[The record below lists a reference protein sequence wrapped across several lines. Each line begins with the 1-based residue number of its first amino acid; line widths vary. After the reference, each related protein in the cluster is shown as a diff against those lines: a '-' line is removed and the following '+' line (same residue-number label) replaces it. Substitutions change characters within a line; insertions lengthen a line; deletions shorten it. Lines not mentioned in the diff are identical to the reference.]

1 MSTKNLART
10 IVEGG
15 RHNGNKWDRRNSHA
29 EERARL
35 KNYLKEVTLDPEN
48 FEEYD
53 VEPIEHIGK
62 SFDDKIGPI
71 YRWLG
76 RQVGRL
82 WDEVRA
88 DIAASFDTRTTA
100 GRHIVYDHLINSVQ
114 INPEVHLR
122 WISVPDDPT
131 ASYYRNDFY
140 VDEEGV
146 LQKKRYIG
154 RRYKNKIP
162 DFDTKQIANW
172 LSGRIVG
179 KVGNKF
185 FWFVPAD
192 KNKKRGGYSHV
203 WRLKWGH
210 SYRYYYTSY
219 YGGATFNFEYLR
231 YEVVYKTDSLGQIV
245 LEDGKKVELERIP
258 KWVNGTPYGLR
269 QSRQLN
275 AKELEYWN
283 TIPEYYQTKIL
294 EISPNYPEHLKPKA
308 PRY

>member
-10 IVEGG
+10 VIEGG
-15 RHNGNKWDRRNSHA
+15 RHRSNKWDRRNSHA

-48 FEEYD
+48 YEEYD

-100 GRHIVYDHLINSVQ
+100 GRHIVYDHLISSVQ
-114 INPEVHLR
+114 ITPEVR
-122 WISVPDDPT
+122 FSYRSDPDDPT

-154 RRYKNKIP
+154 RRYHTKIP
-162 DFDTKQIANW
+162 DFDTNQLCNW
-172 LSGRIVG
+172 LNGRIVG
-179 KVGNKF
+179 KVGKKL

-192 KNKKRGGYSHV
+192 KSKKRGGYSHN
-203 WRLKWGH
+203 WRLKWG
-210 SYRYYYTSY
+210 YPDYYY
-219 YGGATFNFEYLR
+219 GARYNLHFQYER
-231 YEVVYKTDSLGQIV
+231 YEIIYKKDSLGQV
-245 LEDGKKVELERIP
+245 VVEDGQKVEIDRVA
-258 KWVNGTPYGLR
+258 KWVNGTPIALR

-275 AKELEYWN
+275 AKELKYWG
-283 TIPEYYQTKIL
+283 TIPEYHQTKVL
-294 EISPNYPEHLKPKA
+294 ELSPTYPEDLKPK
-308 PRY
+308 PYRYY